1 MAIYIE
7 DLPFKHGDFPYSF
20 VYVYQRVSCNNNV
33 GRDANGRISSTDFSV
48 VFPLTWLASQWP
60 VNKQLTFPRNIFFPA
75 TFWFPSENYAHLG
88 TSGV

>member
-1 MAIYIE
+1 MTLSLPSGKLTWLLKMAIYIE

-48 VFPLTWLASQWP
+48 VFPLTWLASQ
-60 VNKQLTFPRNIFFPA
+60 
-75 TFWFPSENYAHLG
+75 
-88 TSGV
+88 